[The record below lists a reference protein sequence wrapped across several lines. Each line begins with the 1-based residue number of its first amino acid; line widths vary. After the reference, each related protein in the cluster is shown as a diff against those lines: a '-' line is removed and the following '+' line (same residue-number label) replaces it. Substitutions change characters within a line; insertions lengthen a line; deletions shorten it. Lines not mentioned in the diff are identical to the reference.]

1 MKSKILYWLPIVP
14 IIGMVYVFCY
24 ILNYLIFP
32 SKEYVKTIIED
43 YYYLSMLFQMI
54 TGSLILFFLIH

>member
-43 YYYLSMLFQMI
+43 YY
-54 TGSLILFFLIH
+54 